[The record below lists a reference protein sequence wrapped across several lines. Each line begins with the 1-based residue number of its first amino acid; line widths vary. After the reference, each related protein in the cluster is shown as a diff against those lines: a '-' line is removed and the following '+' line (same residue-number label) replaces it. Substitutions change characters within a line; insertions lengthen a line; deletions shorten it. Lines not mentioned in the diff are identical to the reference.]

1 MRATLESMEAEKGA
15 LVQFGV
21 CVASRVDAN
30 EALARLPSGTY
41 TTSVTCEM
49 VVVMISFVPDSRR
62 YFLMKAENKCQV
74 NVISWDL
81 ISSSATSLC
90 CAFAASNPLKAHAV
104 PSRPVL
110 GYIARDLQE
119 QLVTTLLARV

>member
-1 MRATLESMEAEKGA
+1 MTQKYGGGGGQNSQFLLDPAPRMRATLESMEAEKGA

-74 NVISWDL
+74 ML
-81 ISSSATSLC
+81 FRGTSS
-90 CAFAASNPLKAHAV
+90 PLLQHHYVV
-104 PSRPVL
+104 PLLPV
-110 GYIARDLQE
+110 
-119 QLVTTLLARV
+119 TP